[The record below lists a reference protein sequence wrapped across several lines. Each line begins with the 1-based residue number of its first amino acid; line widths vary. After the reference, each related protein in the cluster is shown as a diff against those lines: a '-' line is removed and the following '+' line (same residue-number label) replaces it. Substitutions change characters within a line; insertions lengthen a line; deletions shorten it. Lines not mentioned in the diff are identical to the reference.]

1 MENVTS
7 QKSRYALS
15 ISGYDHSPI
24 TGVHL
29 KNCIFNNVERSNVL
43 IGVENLDMEN
53 VKINGEPAK

>member
-15 ISGYDHSPI
+15 ISGYEHSPI

-29 KNCIFNNVERSNVL
+29 KNCIFDNVEKSNIL
-43 IGVENLDMEN
+43 IGVENLVMDN
-53 VKINGEPAK
+53 VKINGEQAK